1 MYFRISKYTFNW
13 IDQIPSLVFIRIF
26 VPFLFQNETELE
38 KSQFCTFITKKSL
51 WSSVVHHHT
60 LFCNSVICAADFKV
74 SLMYFPGTGVSDQ
87 HGRDWVRASQ
97 RDLLQ
102 CQRLEHSCQCHPSG
116 VISVYFHQ
124 ESHLLGDPS
133 HVSSWL
139 CWEKII
145 LPNGRLSKLAFFICR
160 TLLSSSSASS
170 WSPTTSWSRAWT
182 SSARWRT
189 PSLSRYRS
197 TQSHIV

>member
-1 MYFRISKYTFNW
+1 MVNLALGILSEIISKTTPLCTSALANTHLIEFVIYQKPN
-13 IDQIPSLVFIRIF
+13 LVLIRIF

-74 SLMYFPGTGVSDQ
+74 NLMYFPGTGVSDQ

-102 CQRLEHSCQCHPSG
+102 CQRLEHSRQCHSAG
-116 VISVYFHQ
+116 VILVYFH
-124 ESHLLGDPS
+124 
-133 HVSSWL
+133 
-139 CWEKII
+139 
-145 LPNGRLSKLAFFICR
+145 
-160 TLLSSSSASS
+160 
-170 WSPTTSWSRAWT
+170 
-182 SSARWRT
+182 
-189 PSLSRYRS
+189 
-197 TQSHIV
+197 